1 MDFNSLASSL
11 NVVRAEALA
20 SVTKAS
26 AYVGELAQTKE
37 PTFDDACE
45 KALRGIGE
53 AQKALCDAVSLAP
66 SDAHRGE
73 RRQALGALHQNLDAL
88 ASTLRS
94 LKDGPPL
101 DLNRAASKSA
111 PEVRVPKVPAP
122 REAPHSPHSPPTVVV
137 ADLLSPA
144 APPPAKKVAAA
155 PAPDLFGAT
164 GGGVAPSAPPTSHQ
178 AA

>member
-1 MDFNSLASSL
+1 M
-11 NVVRAEALA
+11 
-20 SVTKAS
+20 
-26 AYVGELAQTKE
+26 AQ
-37 PTFDDACE
+37 
-45 KALRGIGE
+45 
-53 AQKALCDAVSLAP
+53 ALCDAVSLAP

-144 APPPAKKVAAA
+144 APPPAKKVYHESTLLPNAAMRA
-155 PAPDLFGAT
+155 HHPF
-164 GGGVAPSAPPTSHQ
+164 
-178 AA
+178 